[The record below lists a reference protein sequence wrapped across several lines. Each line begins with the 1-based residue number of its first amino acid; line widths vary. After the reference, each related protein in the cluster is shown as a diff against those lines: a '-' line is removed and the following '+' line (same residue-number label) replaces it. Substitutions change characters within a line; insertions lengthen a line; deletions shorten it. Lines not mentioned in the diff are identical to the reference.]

1 MDKMTHE
8 IRAASWRS
16 IISQCQARPAGQ
28 TRKQWLAQNGISEKS
43 YYYWQRKLRRE
54 AYKLL
59 PPAQEESASPVQES
73 PFVEVP
79 FPVRQSEHGDFAPS
93 VLIKTGKL
101 VFEISNTVSEKLLGH
116 ILETVSHAG

>member
-1 MDKMTHE
+1 MDKTTHE

-16 IISQCQARPAGQ
+16 VISQCQARPAGQ
-28 TRKQWLAQNGISEKS
+28 TQKQWLAQNGISEKS

-54 AYKLL
+54 AYELL
-59 PPAQEESASPVQES
+59 PPAQEESASPIQES

-79 FPVRQSEHGDFAPS
+79 FPVRQSGHGDFTPS
-93 VLIKTGKL
+93 VMIRTGEL

-116 ILETVSHAG
+116 ILEKVSHAG